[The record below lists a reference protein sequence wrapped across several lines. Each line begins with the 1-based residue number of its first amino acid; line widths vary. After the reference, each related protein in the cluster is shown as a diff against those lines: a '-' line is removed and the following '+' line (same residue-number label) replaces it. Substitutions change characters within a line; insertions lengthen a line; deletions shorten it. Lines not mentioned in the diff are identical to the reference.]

1 MNQYQRAKLNKILII
16 ISIALGVIAIAA
28 TSFYIVL
35 RNKRNKEKVN
45 YEDTII
51 GKNYYID
58 IVIDTESKKVKRDEK
73 DTTLQEEF
81 GIDPSKAEIMLY
93 SPNDV
98 KSYFENSTVEVEI
111 KNKKKNI

>member
-16 ISIALGVIAIAA
+16 VSIALGVIAIAA

-35 RNKRNKEKVN
+35 RNKRNQEKVN

-58 IVIDTESKKVKRDEK
+58 IVIDMDTKKVKRDDRE
-73 DTTLQEEF
+73 TTLQEEF
-81 GIDPSKAEIMLY
+81 GIDSSKAEIMFY
-93 SPNDV
+93 SPNEV
-98 KSYFENSTVEVEI
+98 KTYFENSTVEV
-111 KNKKKNI
+111 